1 MLRYLTSIIALFV
14 LISCSSAKKVVL
26 EEPEVLTEYFTFDTL
41 TVSAPRI
48 DSVPKYSL
56 GTYHE
61 SYNRRFD
68 LIHTKL
74 DLRFDWQN
82 QHALGRAQLTLS
94 PLMYPQRSL
103 VLDAKSFDIHSV
115 QIEDQKKEL
124 AYKYD
129 GYLLIIEF
137 DRVIKKGEEIKLLIE
152 YTAKPNEAPAG
163 GSAAITSDKGLYF
176 INADGSDPDKPQ
188 QIWTQGETEANSH
201 WFPTIDKP
209 NERTT
214 QEIYLTVEDRFTT
227 LSNGLL
233 VNSVKNNDGTRTDY
247 WRMEK
252 TNAPYLFMLAIGEY
266 AIVRDKWKDVPIEYY
281 VEPEYKDYA
290 AEIFNHTPEMLTF
303 FSEYTGVDY
312 PWSKIAHVVVRD
324 YVSGAMENTTAIV
337 YGEFVQKTGRELID
351 NDNDGIVAH
360 EIIHHWF
367 GDLVSPESWSNIVLN
382 EGFANYGEFLWTE
395 YKYGLEAAEHLRL
408 NELNGYLNSAHNRG
422 MHALVDFEYDDKEDM
437 FDAHSYNKGGLV
449 MHMLRRY
456 IGDDAFRAGLKKYLI
471 DNAYTD
477 VEAHEL
483 RLAMEDVTGEDLN
496 WFFNQWFY
504 SSGHPVL
511 DINYIKNPEESTFT
525 ISIDQIQDPEENL
538 PIYQLPAQIYF
549 YDDAGNIEIESIW
562 INARHQDFVFSFE
575 KLPLYAD
582 FDGPNDLLFE
592 KVENKTSED
601 YVFQY
606 QHGNSV
612 LDRFEA
618 LISLTGKENF
628 QQVFMDALNDPYY
641 AVRRY
646 ALNNLTDF
654 SSESVIKTIENLA
667 LNDPHSS
674 VRRLAVRQ
682 MSQMAKP
689 SYEKIANNILAKEL
703 AYPVLAEALIL
714 LNEVNPAKA
723 LNYAEKNIDE
733 PSGYFEA
740 SIAELFSSSGQIKYL
755 PFFEE
760 RLESV
765 SIYRVFNF
773 YDQYFRL
780 LKNQSPEFLVN
791 KALILKQVS
800 VNREN
805 SIYRKYAATNTI
817 SKIKNLIP
825 IAETPASDGEI
836 KQIDDILQEIIE
848 QEENEMLKS
857 RYNSF

>member
-1 MLRYLTSIIALFV
+1 
-14 LISCSSAKKVVL
+14 VL

-504 SSGHPVL
+504 NSGHPVL